1 MAEIIKQISVFLENK
16 PGRLAQVVSGLAK
29 EKLNISAIT
38 VAEHKDRS
46 VLRLVTDDM
55 KKTKRILTT
64 LNLPFVEDDVL
75 LVTMRNQ
82 PGALANVCEQL
93 AGEHINIDYAYSS
106 ATSAN
111 GKSLGIF
118 KISNL
123 ARGMKMLTDSHVGQ
137 RRNGFSKMNR
147 KGRNTKSNQ
156 SEE

>member
-1 MAEIIKQISVFLENK
+1 MAEIIKQISVYLENK
-16 PGRLAQVVSGLAK
+16 PGRLAQVVSGVAK
-29 EKLNISAIT
+29 QKLNITAIT

-55 KKTKRILTT
+55 KKTKRVITSM
-64 LNLPFVEDDVL
+64 NLPFIEDDVL

-93 AGEHINIDYAYSS
+93 AIEHINIDYAYSS
-106 ATSAN
+106 ATSVN

-123 ARGMKMLTDSHVGQ
+123 SRGMKLLSEQHVGP
-137 RRNGFSKMNR
+137 RRNGFAKMNR
-147 KGRNTKSNQ
+147 KGRNAKSNPN
-156 SEE
+156 ED